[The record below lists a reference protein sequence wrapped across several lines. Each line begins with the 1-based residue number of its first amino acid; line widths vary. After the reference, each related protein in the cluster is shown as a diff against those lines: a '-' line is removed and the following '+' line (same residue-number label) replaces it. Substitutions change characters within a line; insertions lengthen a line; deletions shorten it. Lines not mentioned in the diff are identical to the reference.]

1 MKRAEVIELRHTIR
15 ASSHVAGYVDVLE
28 GSKPI
33 LSFWT
38 WDCQV
43 LVADGDNATKV
54 VFKGPW
60 HERIRVPLIEARAAM
75 AAASALRRAEMSVDG
90 E

>member
-1 MKRAEVIELRHTIR
+1 MKNAEVTELRHTIR
-15 ASSHVAGYVDVLE
+15 GSKDVAGLVDVFE

-33 LSFWT
+33 LSFWI

-54 VFKGPW
+54 VFNGPW

-75 AAASALRRAEMSVDG
+75 SVASALRYAEKLRDG
-90 E
+90 G

>member
-1 MKRAEVIELRHTIR
+1 MKNAEVTDLRHTIR
-15 ASSHVAGYVDVLE
+15 ASKGVPGYVDVLE

-60 HERIRVPLIEARAAM
+60 HERIRVPLIEVRAAM
-75 AAASALRRAEMSVDG
+75 DAASALRRAEKLKDG

>member
-1 MKRAEVIELRHTIR
+1 MKDAEVTELRHTIR
-15 ASSHVAGYVDVLE
+15 ASEDVAGYVDVLE

-75 AAASALRRAEMSVDG
+75 SAASALRHAEKLRDG
-90 E
+90 G

>member
-1 MKRAEVIELRHTIR
+1 MKGTVTELRHTIR
-15 ASSHVAGYVDVLE
+15 ASSDVPGYVDVFE

-33 LSFWT
+33 LSFWM

-43 LVADGDNATKV
+43 LVAEGDNATKV

-60 HERIRVPLIEARAAM
+60 HERIRVSVIEARAAM
-75 AAASALRRAEMSVDG
+75 ADASVLRRAEMKVDG